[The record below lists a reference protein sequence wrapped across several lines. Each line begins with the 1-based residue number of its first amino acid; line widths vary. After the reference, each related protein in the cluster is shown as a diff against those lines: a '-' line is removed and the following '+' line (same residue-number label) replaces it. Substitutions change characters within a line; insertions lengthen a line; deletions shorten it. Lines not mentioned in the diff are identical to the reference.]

1 MKYWNGSWFA
11 RCVSD
16 KGLILGT
23 RKNFK
28 TEDGFVSDGTER
40 LFLLSQAWF
49 VISGMSSRS
58 IQDEEIGKTALD
70 SMLSHLECSEGL
82 LKMAPGYS
90 EFEESAGN
98 ISGLAPGMAENYA
111 IYNHAASF
119 AVYALFKAG
128 RNEEAL
134 RIMSK
139 ILPFTKDWKKTK
151 AEPYVLVNSSFER
164 ICTQ

>member
-1 MKYWNGSWFA
+1 
-11 RCVSD
+11 
-16 KGLILGT
+16 
-23 RKNFK
+23 
-28 TEDGFVSDGTER
+28 
-40 LFLLSQAWF
+40 
-49 VISGMSSRS
+49 
-58 IQDEEIGKTALD
+58 

-90 EFEESAGN
+90 EFEETAGN
-98 ISGLAPGMAENYA
+98 ISGLAPGMAENFA

-134 RIMSK
+134 RVMSK

-151 AEPYVLVNSSFER
+151 AEPYVLVNFYNGGFYEEKKGTGGISWLTGTVNWLSMSLHDFILPQNLDISF
-164 ICTQ
+164 

>member
-1 MKYWNGSWFA
+1 
-11 RCVSD
+11 
-16 KGLILGT
+16 
-23 RKNFK
+23 
-28 TEDGFVSDGTER
+28 
-40 LFLLSQAWF
+40 
-49 VISGMSSRS
+49 
-58 IQDEEIGKTALD
+58 
-70 SMLSHLECSEGL
+70 
-82 LKMAPGYS
+82 MAPGYS

-151 AEPYVLVNSSFER
+151 AEPYVLVNFYNGGFYEEKKGTGGISWLTGTVNWLSMSLYDF
-164 ICTQ
+164 ILPQNLDLPF